1 MSETGHAGAGTMRR
15 PDLPAEGGCRC
26 GALRVRMTEA
36 PMITSVCHCTGC
48 QKMTGSAFSLTI
60 TLPASG
66 LEVIQGESVQGGL
79 GGDEVYH
86 HHCPDCM
93 SWVFT
98 TATAFEGF
106 VNLRATMLDD
116 PSWFEPFIELQTAER
131 LPWVPPLAEKRFE
144 RFPDLSDYAALA
156 ADYAGHLDREEG

>member
-1 MSETGHAGAGTMRR
+1 
-15 PDLPAEGGCRC
+15 
-26 GALRVRMTEA
+26 MTEA
-36 PMITSVCHCTGC
+36 PMITSVCHCRGC

-66 LEVIQGESVQGGL
+66 LEVTKGTSVQGGVK
-79 GGDEVYH
+79 GDEVFH
-86 HHCPDCM
+86 HHCPECH

-98 TATAFEGF
+98 TTTAFEGF

-131 LPWVPPLAEKRFE
+131 LPWVPRLAEKRFE
-144 RFPDLSDYAALA
+144 RFPGLTEYAALA
-156 ADYAGHLDREEG
+156 ADYAGQLDREGS